1 MAKAQTSPAF
11 FRWRTLDGRHLVT
24 NEHGEWHWLD
34 DADFKQFSTGRLP
47 ESSPAYEA
55 LSAKGFFSATF
66 DAGRALA
73 RLSNRMRAVRSGPNL
88 HVLVITLRC
97 NHTCQYCHASRASM
111 DRVDTDMSPETA
123 ERVVDLIFQTPSPG
137 ITIEFQGGE
146 PLANFPVIQHVIETA
161 RERNRTA
168 NRALSFSLVTNLSL
182 MDEEKLAY
190 LIENRVQICT
200 SLDGPED
207 IHNKNRYWA
216 GGNSF
221 QTAIGW
227 VKRINQAWEEAG
239 LDPTLYRVEALP
251 TVTRAALPRWKEL
264 VDTYVEAGCRSLF
277 LRPLDPF
284 GFASRTNDRLGY
296 PVKDFLEFYANA
308 VNYMIELNHQGVEVL
323 ERNTGIFLTKIL
335 SGEEPNFLDIRS
347 PCGAGIGQVAYNHDG
362 QVFTCDEGRMMHE
375 MGDDAFL
382 LGDVREDSWGRIIGH
397 PTVRS
402 LVMAS
407 TLDGQPGCSTCAYK
421 PYCGVCPVVNYSEHG
436 SIQGRTLET
445 TICQKHM
452 GIQDFLFRLLRDADQ
467 RTLNVLRRWT
477 TVREQSHF
485 IQDCAL

>member
-1 MAKAQTSPAF
+1 MNARTAPAF
-11 FRWRTLDGRHLVT
+11 LRWRTLDGRHLIT
-24 NEHGEWHWLD
+24 NEHGEWHWLPED
-34 DADFKQFSTGRLP
+34 DLRALLAGRLP
-47 ESSPAYEA
+47 TSSPQYEA
-55 LSAKGFFSATF
+55 LSRKGFLAATF
-66 DAGRALA
+66 DASRALE
-73 RLSNRMRAVRSGPNL
+73 RLSRRMRAVRSGPNL
-88 HVLVITLRC
+88 HVLVVTLRC
-97 NHTCQYCHASRASM
+97 NHSCQYCHASRAPM

-123 ERVVDLIFQTPSPG
+123 DRVLDVIFQSPSPA

-146 PLANFPVIQHVIETA
+146 PLANFPVIRHVIEGA
-161 RERNRTA
+161 RARNDG
-168 NRALSFSLVTNLSL
+168 RALSFSLVTNLSL

-190 LIENRVQICT
+190 LIDRRVQICT

-207 IHNKNRYWA
+207 IHNQNRKWA

-221 QTAIGW
+221 QTALSW
-227 VKRINQAWEEAG
+227 VRRINQAWDEAG

-264 VDTYVEAGCRSLF
+264 VDTYVAAGCRSLF

-284 GFASRTNDRLGY
+284 GFASRTGDRLGY
-296 PVKDFLEFYANA
+296 RIRDFLDFYANA
-308 VNYMIELNHQGVEVL
+308 VTYMIQLNLEGVEVL
-323 ERNTGIFLTKIL
+323 ERNAGIFLTKIL

-362 QVFTCDEGRMMHE
+362 QVFTCDEGRMVHE
-375 MGDDAFL
+375 MGDPAFL
-382 LGDVREDSWGRIIGH
+382 IGDARDDSWASIIAH

-421 PYCGVCPVVNYSEHG
+421 PYCGVCPVVSYEEQG
-436 SIQGRTLET
+436 SIHGRTLET

-452 GIQDFLFRLLRDADQ
+452 GIQDFLFRLLRDAD
-467 RTLNVLRRWT
+467 RPTLDVLRRWT
-477 TVREQSHF
+477 TVREQTHF
-485 IQDCAL
+485 IQECARL